1 MGKCRYCHDNHG
13 SQYVI
18 ISNSEPFNLLHSSYN
33 NADLNLLLRDCKG
46 ELIIGEHVF
55 CIKCVVAQY
64 CTEWTD
70 EDEQCLTN
78 AVRNYTDIQ
87 ETWTKKWESISESVG
102 CMKSSRQCYRRSKDV
117 HVVGYVSIAVG
128 KKYKKFRN
136 YARQMF
142 DLGYVVVDKNA
153 CSLFKNSWPSKGDW
167 SSFLQNEMIDQKS
180 TKRFNALFSMKTET
194 LDKRRRWWDIVASHG
209 RQIKSQPPNWCPP
222 DVPSKRKRLNTI
234 PNPLATVRKKS
245 RDLSWIFDIDNTIM
259 LNAKK
264 NMNMMND
271 HVYESSRI
279 DEMLNGSCSLEA
291 CNALTRSKGLEQHQ
305 SLHHDSLSNNAFLIE
320 PQTNGYKILIVPHS
334 HKFLYNGV
342 CTNVPNSIPSDR
354 LEVVTVL
361 PSEVLLCY
369 SRVIHAGGKSNGD
382 TPVCFNDLFDL
393 KELDSHTLDDSI
405 KRNGLEYMTDFAF
418 QFAFI
423 RSELTASSCHIGGKV
438 GTVGD
443 YRSVDRDGG
452 DCPNKKYDEVLQ
464 AYDSALKTAS
474 KMYECFTLD
483 HKARII
489 SHICNRNTQRVS
501 GRKNKNQKYV

>member
-1 MGKCRYCHDNHG
+1 M
-13 SQYVI
+13 
-18 ISNSEPFNLLHSSYN
+18 SNSESFNLLHSSFN

-55 CIKCVVAQY
+55 CMNCVAAQY
-64 CTEWTD
+64 CIEWTD
-70 EDEQCLTN
+70 EDEKSLTN
-78 AVRNYTDIQ
+78 VIETYTDIK
-87 ETWTKKWESISESVG
+87 ETWTKKWESISETAG
-102 CMKSSRQCYRRSKDV
+102 CMKSSRQCYRHSKNV
-117 HVVGYVSIAVG
+117 HVIGYVSIAVG

-136 YARQMF
+136 YARQLC

-153 CSLFKNSWPSKGDW
+153 CNIFKNCWPSKGDW
-167 SSFLQNEMIDQKS
+167 SSFLQSEMIDNTS

-209 RQIKSQPPNWCPP
+209 RQTKSQPPNWCPSELL
-222 DVPSKRKRLNTI
+222 SKRKRLNTI
-234 PNPLATVRKKS
+234 PNPLASVRKKS

-264 NMNMMND
+264 NMNMINE
-271 HVYESSRI
+271 HVYEASKN
-279 DEMLNGSCSLEA
+279 DEMLNGICCLEA

-320 PQTNGYKILIVPHS
+320 PQTNGYKILIAPHS

-354 LEVVTVL
+354 LEVLTVL
-361 PSEVLLCY
+361 PNEVLLCY
-369 SRVIHAGGKSNGD
+369 SRVIHAGGKSSGD
-382 TPVCFNDLFDL
+382 TLVRFNDLFEL
-393 KELDSHTLDDSI
+393 KEPVSHTLDDSI

-423 RSELTASSCHIGGKV
+423 RSELTASSCHTGGKV

-443 YRSVDRDGG
+443 YRLVHRDGG
-452 DCPNKKYDEVLQ
+452 DCPNKKYDEVLK
-464 AYDSALKTAS
+464 AYDSALRTAS

-501 GRKNKNQKYV
+501 GRKNKNHKYV

>member
-1 MGKCRYCHDNHG
+1 M
-13 SQYVI
+13 
-18 ISNSEPFNLLHSSYN
+18 SNSESFNLLHSSFN

-55 CIKCVVAQY
+55 CMNCVAAQY
-64 CTEWTD
+64 CIEWTD
-70 EDEQCLTN
+70 EDEKSLTN
-78 AVRNYTDIQ
+78 VIETYTDIK
-87 ETWTKKWESISESVG
+87 ETWTKKWESISETVG
-102 CMKSSRQCYRRSKDV
+102 CMKSSRQCYRHSKNV
-117 HVVGYVSIAVG
+117 HVIGYVSIAVG

-136 YARQMF
+136 YARQLC

-153 CSLFKNSWPSKGDW
+153 CNIFKNCWPSKGDW
-167 SSFLQNEMIDQKS
+167 SSFLQSEMIDNTS

-209 RQIKSQPPNWCPP
+209 RQTKSQPPNWCPSELL
-222 DVPSKRKRLNTI
+222 SKRKRSNTI
-234 PNPLATVRKKS
+234 PNPLASVRKKS

-264 NMNMMND
+264 NMNMINE
-271 HVYESSRI
+271 HVYEASKN
-279 DEMLNGSCSLEA
+279 DEMLNGICCLEA

-320 PQTNGYKILIVPHS
+320 PQTNGYKILIAPHS

-354 LEVVTVL
+354 LEVLTVL
-361 PSEVLLCY
+361 PNEVLLCY
-369 SRVIHAGGKSNGD
+369 SRVIHAGGKSSGD
-382 TPVCFNDLFDL
+382 TLVRFNDLFEL
-393 KELDSHTLDDSI
+393 KEPVSHTLDDSI

-423 RSELTASSCHIGGKV
+423 RSELTASSGHTGGKV

-443 YRSVDRDGG
+443 YRLVHRDGG
-452 DCPNKKYDEVLQ
+452 DCPNKKYDEVLKS
-464 AYDSALKTAS
+464 YDSALRTAS

-501 GRKNKNQKYV
+501 GRKNKNHKYV